1 MNGKQ
6 ALEQMRNTLRFQ
18 HKSRQTERAYL
29 NWVQQYLAFC
39 RQHPNGTREDK
50 CQAFLTHLAVKRK
63 VTSETQRQALCAIV
77 YLYKQ
82 VLKIQLED
90 ISSFTRTRRSKKL
103 PVVLSAEEV
112 QTVLSQMRGIHWLI
126 LSVMYG
132 AGLRLNEAL
141 TLRVK
146 DIDLQR
152 NQITVR
158 AGKGDK
164 DRITLLPA
172 CLKEHLAAQVE
183 TVKRLHKTDLEA
195 GYGGVYLP
203 NALKKKYPNADKQT
217 AWQYLFPSTKIGKCP
232 RTGVERRHHIHDT
245 AFTKALR
252 AAKKAAGINKHFTA
266 HAFRHSFATH
276 LLESGENIKR
286 VQELMG
292 HNDVNTTMIYIHL
305 MQKNT
310 TSPLDNMMT
319 V

>member
-29 NWVQQYLAFC
+29 NWVQQHLAFC
-39 RQHPNGTREDK
+39 RQYPNGTREEK

-90 ISSFTRTRRSKKL
+90 ISSFTRTRRSQKL
-103 PVVLSAEEV
+103 PIVLSVDEV

-141 TLRVK
+141 SLRVK

-183 TVKRLHKTDLEA
+183 TVKLLHKTDLEA

-232 RTGVERRHHIHDT
+232 RTDVERRHHIHDT

-252 AAKKAAGINKHFTA
+252 VAKQAAGINKHFTA

-292 HNDVNTTMIYIHL
+292 HNDVNTSMIYIHL
-305 MQKNT
+305 MQKET
-310 TSPLDNMMT
+310 LSPLDKMQA
-319 V
+319 